1 LFHNF
6 LLFSKI
12 LFNTHN
18 NANKNI
24 FASSPEVR
32 LFFDF
37 LWIVSEDA
45 QFLSLR
51 LLSEFFGAHAHM
63 PCESPVKSGLGVETH
78 FIENL

>member
-12 LFNTHN
+12 LFNINN

-32 LFFDF
+32 PFFDF

-45 QFLSLR
+45 QFLRLR
-51 LLSEFFGAHAHM
+51 LPSEFFGAHAYM
-63 PCESPVKSGLGVETH
+63 DFKRNFSIPGRMLAWVSLR
-78 FIENL
+78 